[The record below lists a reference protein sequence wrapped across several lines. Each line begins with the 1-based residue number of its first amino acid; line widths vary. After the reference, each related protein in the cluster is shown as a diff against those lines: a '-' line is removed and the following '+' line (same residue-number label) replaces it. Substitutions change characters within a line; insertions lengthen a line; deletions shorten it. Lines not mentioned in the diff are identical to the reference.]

1 MASLHNYLSDYS
13 VIRLLASGVQLST
26 WTHPCCNA
34 WHICVWNWGKL
45 RDCWGGLKVH
55 IDTPSES
62 LFQAVWYNWN
72 TIDAIVQL
80 ASYKLHVQNQRKSS
94 LLFSRVNNSHHLTIC
109 DIVQSQKLIGY
120 LCLYRYIYIKHS
132 LKCHTHGPWF
142 PPDEFWRWMTLK
154 VPAGYMCLG
163 TTSVSMIWIERDGH
177 AETVM
182 VAGTC
187 AYCPNWFLYNSF
199 TGINLGLSTLAAFL
213 SVENIMGLVRSLKG
227 GR

>member
-1 MASLHNYLSDYS
+1 MQRNLPNALSSCKIVHGKRGAGFFLSFQFLIKYIQIQPSMVHFSDDVRAHVYLQVQEMASLHNYLSDYS

-72 TIDAIVQL
+72 TIEQL

-120 LCLYRYIYIKHS
+120 LCLYRYIYI
-132 LKCHTHGPWF
+132 
-142 PPDEFWRWMTLK
+142 
-154 VPAGYMCLG
+154 
-163 TTSVSMIWIERDGH
+163 
-177 AETVM
+177 
-182 VAGTC
+182 
-187 AYCPNWFLYNSF
+187 
-199 TGINLGLSTLAAFL
+199 
-213 SVENIMGLVRSLKG
+213 
-227 GR
+227 